1 MNEHF
6 IKNLQEKIYD
16 GALIRREEA
25 LELVY
30 APLEELT
37 RTADEIR
44 AHFCRN
50 TFDL

>member
-30 APLEELT
+30 APHPN
-37 RTADEIR
+37 RR
-44 AHFCRN
+44 
-50 TFDL
+50 